1 MKSKQK
7 RPPNGEIR
15 QSQLLSSFGP
25 GSMVDL
31 PEASVL
37 IGGLNY
43 WKFDPQQ
50 KREIVEERLSTKI
63 CEKLRHRYP
72 ELSSVK
78 LYEPPTSNR
87 DSNNPSC

>member
-1 MKSKQK
+1 MKSQQK
-7 RPPNGEIR
+7 RPPDGEIR

-43 WKFDPQQ
+43 WKFDRER
-50 KREIVEERLSTKI
+50 REIVEERLSTKI
-63 CEKLRHRYP
+63 CEKLRHKYP
-72 ELSSVK
+72 ELSNIGSS
-78 LYEPPTSNR
+78 LLSMQN
-87 DSNNPSC
+87 

>member
-1 MKSKQK
+1 MKYKQK
-7 RPPNGEIR
+7 RPPDGEIR

-43 WKFDPQQ
+43 WKFDRER
-50 KREIVEERLSTKI
+50 REIVEAIRFG
-63 CEKLRHRYP
+63 
-72 ELSSVK
+72 
-78 LYEPPTSNR
+78 
-87 DSNNPSC
+87 